1 MIRPASFAEPTL
13 PTIVS
18 SDAVLSWYNR
28 ESRTLPVG
36 GTVEVLSGTEVTLT
50 CKYSA
55 FPEAD
60 VEWTVL
66 NEEGD
71 PLPDAGYK
79 IVNGSLVLMALQPSD
94 SAQYACSVTNLAG
107 TTSAST
113 RLKVV
118 GKEFLLRFSN
128 NSFVFFPFYL
138 RLRDKDG
145 KCKSSDIQLQNNKHV
160 CSIHKTSEERLTL
173 LYLFF

>member
-94 SAQYACSVTNLAG
+94 SAQYVCSVTNVAG

-113 RLKVV
+113 KLKVV
-118 GKEFLLRFSN
+118 GKQLFYCFLQIFPS
-128 NSFVFFPFYL
+128 SSFPFIFVCW
-138 RLRDKDG
+138 DKDG
-145 KCKSSDIQLQNNKHV
+145 KCKSSYIQLQNNKHS
-160 CSIHKTSEERLTL
+160 CWFGTKISFLKTKKNDC
-173 LYLFF
+173 